1 MVLSIEKCFDFWSR
15 DPWCTLPIQHGKDH
29 GGREATN
36 RVEEIL
42 GNNKRRLFQEGWKG
56 ALILH
61 PGVST
66 SRTSA
71 GLSQHAE
78 SSSDFG
84 TQIVSEPHV
93 HIA

>member
-1 MVLSIEKCFDFWSR
+1 MVLSVEKCFDFWSR

-42 GNNKRRLFQEGWKG
+42 GNNKIRLFREVRKG
-56 ALILH
+56 VLLLLL
-61 PGVST
+61 GVST

-71 GLSQHAE
+71 EWSQLAE
-78 SSSDFG
+78 SSSDFD
-84 TQIVSEPHV
+84 TQTVSELHV